1 MKKMRIS
8 MVILS
13 LTALICIILM
23 SIFSRAIQQGEMRGD
38 WIGVLGFVMS
48 GSVISNVII
57 SYRYASKSG
66 RLAGLW
72 AVGSFLLPYVI
83 PVILAFLPQSSSGI
97 EVQTNIRSAI
107 QEPFNSLQE
116 DDKAGTPISKLLFDS
131 VPVPS
136 RVFIHKSSFNKSS
149 QWYLDQLRLFCI
161 ILPGSFKWRVITS
174 AQEQHFLFPDIL
186 PEDVENEIYELMEAF
201 VLNGNVNDLK
211 GIKVCIS
218 HYDNAGEVFD
228 LGKLKT
234 RSVELLTALYHYRQE
249 RREKLNQWLSN
260 KPQVILRGGLGSKAI
275 LNQDGFHLKRKQIT
289 WQDVKGIQTESLT
302 SLFTTTHLY
311 MLPEGRSGGFFDL
324 RKGKYALKL
333 IPTKQKE
340 LYAAECHFWKTIVNK
355 KNEDPIF
362 NKEVQSKK

>member
-1 MKKMRIS
+1 MKKIRIS

-13 LTALICIILM
+13 LTSLICIILM
-23 SIFSRAIQQGEMRGD
+23 SIFSRAIQQGEMGGD
-38 WIGVLGFVMS
+38 WIGVLGLVMS

-97 EVQTNIRSAI
+97 EVQTNLQSTI
-107 QEPFNSLQE
+107 QDPTESLQE
-116 DDKAGTPISKLLFDS
+116 DDKAGTPKTKLLFDS
-131 VPVPS
+131 VPAPS
-136 RVFIHKSSFNKSS
+136 RLFIHKSSFNKSS

-174 AQEQHFLFPDIL
+174 AQEEHYLFPDIVSE
-186 PEDVENEIYELMEAF
+186 EDANDIYELMEAF

-211 GIKVCIS
+211 GIKVCIAQ
-218 HYDNAGEVFD
+218 YDNVGEVFD

-234 RSVELLTALYHYRQE
+234 RGVELLTALYHYRHE
-249 RREKLNQWLSN
+249 RREKLNQWLSTN
-260 KPQVILRGGLGSKAI
+260 PQVILRGGLGSSAI

-311 MLPEGRSGGFFDL
+311 ILPEGRSGGFFDL
-324 RKGKYALKL
+324 KKGKYALKL
-333 IPTKQKE
+333 VPTKQKE
-340 LYAAECHFWKTIVNK
+340 LYTAECHFWKTLLDERK
-355 KNEDPIF
+355 
-362 NKEVQSKK
+362 